1 MIAPP
6 VSLKLNPGRRPESTL
21 SPENSP
27 AGFQPGRAVSIIGKI
42 GGRRRL
48 ERCRAM
54 HSRLLTL
61 SVLMVGCA
69 PAVAV
74 GPRLA
79 DGTNVLVRLASTSG
93 DAGEEGLALAAVGDY
108 AGAAVGF
115 RRAVELDP
123 IDDGALFNLGLMREK
138 LGDFPR
144 ARDAYRAAI
153 ALADRGKYREGLLRV
168 LNRLDLDAG
177 RVEPAVRSG
186 SGAEPA
192 RVEPPGEPGLKLSSD
207 AVPPAPKSERPA
219 EPAGPAIAAGRAGPT
234 TDSKA
239 GTAAEPPPTATRP
252 PAVKAAVEGGPGQA
266 AGAASNV
273 VPGAGPV
280 IAPARPRV
288 LVLQAAPAA
297 GDPPGRATGGA
308 AELVEWKLSTAG
320 GVLLS
325 DAAALRGEPAARAR
339 SLEPG
344 AEARRAAVI
353 GRAAGADTVVLLE
366 VTASADAA
374 GAVSVLVRARVIEA
388 AGGREG
394 EPVTA
399 REAGTGETV
408 QAATAAGLRRACEQV
423 ALRLKARLSGGR

>member
-1 MIAPP
+1 
-6 VSLKLNPGRRPESTL
+6 
-21 SPENSP
+21 
-27 AGFQPGRAVSIIGKI
+27 
-42 GGRRRL
+42 
-48 ERCRAM
+48 M

-69 PAVAV
+69 PAVPV

-123 IDDGALFNLGLMREK
+123 TDDGALFNLGLMREK

-177 RVEPAVRSG
+177 RVELAVRSG
-186 SGAEPA
+186 SGAGPAEVA
-192 RVEPPGEPGLKLSSD
+192 RVEPPIEPALKLPSD

-219 EPAGPAIAAGRAGPT
+219 EPAGPAPAAGKAGPT
-234 TDSKA
+234 TDPKA
-239 GTAAEPPPTATRP
+239 GAVADSPSTAAR
-252 PAVKAAVEGGPGQA
+252 PAVKAAVGSEPGQA
-266 AGAASNV
+266 AGAASKV
-273 VPGAGPV
+273 VPGAGPDV
-280 IAPARPRV
+280 APARPRV

-344 AEARRAAVI
+344 AQARRAAAI

-394 EPVTA
+394 EPITVTG
-399 REAGTGETV
+399 AGTGETV